1 MVDMSLEAITERLD
15 QMASLSRARTLRP
28 SVDMSSEAVT
38 VRLESMAAL
47 SAMCR
52 ELVAAGRAS
61 GLGRPAPVGAT
72 SGRTSGD
79 SELVEAR
86 ADEPRLGTQER

>member
-1 MVDMSLEAITERLD
+1 MSPEAIAERLE
-15 QMASLSRARTLRP
+15 QLSALSRARPPRP

-38 VRLESMAAL
+38 ARLASMAAL

-61 GLGRPAPVGAT
+61 GLGRGSPEEQEGA
-72 SGRTSGD
+72 
-79 SELVEAR
+79 A
-86 ADEPRLGTQER
+86 GTVVLRR